1 MKKKKLKALVKSA
14 KKTIREDI
22 KTDLIAR
29 LQEITAKYGQDSKK
43 LNKDIQKGAAQL
55 ARKLAKDIKV
65 DKAAVAEVHELIDQ
79 PVAAEETP
87 VN

>member
-22 KTDLIAR
+22 KTDLITR
-29 LQEITAKYGQDSKK
+29 LQEITGKYGQDSKK
-43 LNKDIQKGAAQL
+43 LNKDIQKGASQL

-65 DKAAVAEVHELIDQ
+65 DKVAEVHELIDQ

>member
-14 KKTIREDI
+14 KKTLREDI
-22 KTDLIAR
+22 KTDLITR
-29 LQEITAKYGQDSKK
+29 LQEITGKYGQDSKK
-43 LNKDIQKGAAQL
+43 LNKDIQKGASQL

-65 DKAAVAEVHELIDQ
+65 DKVAEVHELIDQ